1 MPKITIGKRVPI
13 ENIRTIWE
21 KESNFSDWLATP
33 EGLEL
38 IAQDLEIQMKI
49 LYVRGKAPISCD
61 IVANILGEEKHIVV
75 IENQFGRTNH
85 DHLAKLLTY
94 AATQKAMTGIW
105 MPRKWLMITGRSS
118 IG

>member
-38 IAQDLEIQMKI
+38 IAQDLEIQ
-49 LYVRGKAPISCD
+49 
-61 IVANILGEEKHIVV
+61 
-75 IENQFGRTNH
+75 IENPIREGKGTNF
-85 DHLAKLLTY
+85 LVTLSPIYWEKKNTL
-94 AATQKAMTGIW
+94 
-105 MPRKWLMITGRSS
+105 
-118 IG
+118 